1 MSIIGIGNFSKYYFY
16 IIVVF
21 FCQFI
26 CDYLTVYN
34 KDNDDELDTNKSII
48 NYDYKLENHYII
60 QNLLN
65 YLSSILC
72 GILLYF
78 FYSKTEKSSDG
89 KLSLIEFKKVQTEYL
104 GIKTES
110 TSFDLFL
117 IGIIYSAQLLLRTF
131 LISLKFDA
139 GLWTLEIL
147 IIIYFSNKILK
158 VNFGRHQKVT
168 VLIISVIGFILQI
181 ISFCLPRTKHNCKEG
196 EDCKE
201 IYIYDNNL
209 FMLMYKKF
217 RYAIWIPIIMIIY
230 FIDFA
235 MRDYGWVKMKYLMDT
250 LAIPPFKILLFVG
263 FSGTILSII
272 SLIFTTSFP
281 CLTLTNIEEICDK
294 SCSYFYINQNK
305 TVDFSRLICNLHRYD
320 KRNKK
325 LEMFYD
331 NFSVFLSDYKERP
344 LEIFTLLVY
353 FTISGIIN
361 FCHIYMLKNID
372 SIIVLVNIN
381 FNYFLARLIDFL
393 IKGAK
398 PEYMTVSL
406 FIILE
411 ILEIIAIF
419 AYLIYMELIEL
430 KFWNLDYDLK
440 INIRKRSKSEYE
452 VPIIESSDENKD
464 NKKEEDNKEE
474 EDTKEVEDNKE
485 EEDNNEEA
493 KKNL

>member
-16 IIVVF
+16 IIITF

-34 KDNDDELDTNKSII
+34 KDNDDELDTNKNLI

-65 YLSSILC
+65 FLSSILC

-78 FYSKTEKSSDG
+78 FYSKEEKSRDG
-89 KLSLIEFKKVQTEYL
+89 RLSLTEFKKVKTEYL

-117 IGIIYSAQLLLRTF
+117 IGIIYSAQILLRTF

-168 VLIISVIGFILQI
+168 VLIISVFGFILQI
-181 ISFCLPRTKHNCKEG
+181 ISFCLPRTKHHCNEGENCK
-196 EDCKE
+196 D

-209 FMLMYKKF
+209 FMLIYKKF

-235 MRDYGWVKMKYLMDT
+235 MRDYGWVKMKYLMDILT
-250 LAIPPFKILLFVG
+250 IPPYKILLFVG

-272 SLIFTTSFP
+272 SLIFASNLP
-281 CLTLTNIEEICDK
+281 CLTLTNVEKKCDPT
-294 SCSYFYINQNK
+294 CSYFDNNK
-305 TVDFSRLICNLHRYD
+305 NKIVDFSWQICNLYRYD
-320 KRNKK
+320 EK
-325 LEMFYD
+325 
-331 NFSVFLSDYKERP
+331 
-344 LEIFTLLVY
+344 
-353 FTISGIIN
+353 
-361 FCHIYMLKNID
+361 
-372 SIIVLVNIN
+372 
-381 FNYFLARLIDFL
+381 
-393 IKGAK
+393 
-398 PEYMTVSL
+398 
-406 FIILE
+406 
-411 ILEIIAIF
+411 
-419 AYLIYMELIEL
+419 
-430 KFWNLDYDLK
+430 
-440 INIRKRSKSEYE
+440 
-452 VPIIESSDENKD
+452 
-464 NKKEEDNKEE
+464 
-474 EDTKEVEDNKE
+474 
-485 EEDNNEEA
+485 
-493 KKNL
+493 KKN